1 MLKISFRS
9 NITNCNQEVY
19 CDSIVITKDH
29 YICHSKRYNISI
41 KYEDLEHLV
50 KRHTQNYY
58 IFRSVI
64 EDTNVVITNK

>member
-9 NITNCNQEVY
+9 NTTNCYQEIY
-19 CDSIVITKDH
+19 CDRIVITKDH
-29 YICHSKRYNISI
+29 YICHSEHRNISI
-41 KYEDLEHLV
+41 KYEDFGQLV
-50 KRHTQNYY
+50 KTTSRQYY